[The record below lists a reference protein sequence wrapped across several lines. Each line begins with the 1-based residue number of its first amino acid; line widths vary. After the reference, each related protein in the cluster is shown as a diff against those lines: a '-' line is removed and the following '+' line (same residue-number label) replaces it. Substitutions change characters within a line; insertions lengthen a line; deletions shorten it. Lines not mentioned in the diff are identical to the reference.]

1 MYEVLMESRWACGW
15 LTRQWEE
22 IIGWRIWKE
31 FVFHIFHGFVSVDSD
46 WMRTIQ
52 MLES

>member
-1 MYEVLMESRWACGW
+1 MELMWACGW

-22 IIGWRIWKE
+22 IIRWRIRKE
-31 FVFHIFHGFVSVDSD
+31 FIFHIFQCFISVDSD

-52 MLES
+52 MLEAK